1 MKLYPAIAL
10 LNKRCVRLYKGDYNE
25 VTDYGDPVEMA
36 QKWKNMGA
44 SFLHLVDL
52 DGARE
57 GRSIN
62 LDVVKDIIDKVG
74 IDVELGGGIRNLEKI
89 DEILSIGVKRVILG
103 SIALK
108 EPNIVKE
115 AIKKYGSERIVVG
128 VDTKN
133 FKVATNGWIESS
145 NVDALEFAKVLEG
158 VGVKYIIFTD
168 ISKDGTLSGINVEQT
183 KTLIDNT
190 NINIIAS
197 GGVKTIEDLRG
208 AAKIGCEGIIIGKAL
223 YEGTIDLEAAL
234 KEFK

>member
-1 MKLYPAIAL
+1 M
-10 LNKRCVRLYKGDYNE
+10 
-25 VTDYGDPVEMA
+25 
-36 QKWKNMGA
+36 
-44 SFLHLVDL
+44 
-52 DGARE
+52 
-57 GRSIN
+57 
-62 LDVVKDIIDKVG
+62 
-74 IDVELGGGIRNLEKI
+74 
-89 DEILSIGVKRVILG
+89 
-103 SIALK
+103 
-108 EPNIVKE
+108 
-115 AIKKYGSERIVVG
+115 
-128 VDTKN
+128 
-133 FKVATNGWIESS
+133 
-145 NVDALEFAKVLEG
+145 EG